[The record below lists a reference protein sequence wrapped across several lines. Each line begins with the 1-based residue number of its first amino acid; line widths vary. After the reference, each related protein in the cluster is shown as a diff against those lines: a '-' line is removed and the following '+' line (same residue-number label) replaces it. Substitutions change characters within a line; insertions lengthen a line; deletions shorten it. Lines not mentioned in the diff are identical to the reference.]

1 MKEGTGMKDIGL
13 RIAATLHIAGVAL
26 HNGYRSRV
34 DMLQDDKERGSLT
47 AEQIFWTVAILL
59 VAGTTIAIV
68 VGVIN
73 SKAAQIPAG

>member
-1 MKEGTGMKDIGL
+1 MKNIGL
-13 RIAATLHIAGVAL
+13 RIAATLHIAGLAL
-26 HNGYRSRV
+26 HTGYRRRIE
-34 DMLQDDKERGSLT
+34 MLQDNKERGSLT

-73 SKAAQIPAG
+73 AKAAEIPKG